1 MSFSDAIAWRRRQLL
16 RFCAVGLVAAGLQT
30 ALLYSFVDIAHV
42 DHLVGLL
49 AAIEITILFQYVVNN
64 AWTFHRSRH
73 TSLRDYL
80 GGLCKTNLVRG
91 TAAPIQVGIFWALFN
106 WVALGY
112 LVANGIAIGLTGIY
126 RYVLDARWTWG

>member
-16 RFCAVGLVAAGLQT
+16 RFCVVGLTAAGLQT
-30 ALLYSFVDIAHV
+30 VLLYSFVDVAHL

-49 AAIEITILFQYVVNN
+49 VAIEITILFQYVVNN

-91 TAAPIQVGIFWALFN
+91 TAAPIQIGIFWALFN
-106 WVALGY
+106 WLTLGY
-112 LVANGIAIGLTGIY
+112 LVANGVAILLTGVY